1 MSATAQTP
9 MAVQRRSVLVADD
22 EEAIRF
28 LVAEVITRLG
38 LVALSANDGA
48 AAIQTATTHRAEL
61 VCAVLDVR
69 MPIINGADAAYTI
82 QRMAPDVAIVLMSGA
97 VPTQYA
103 DRIKQVRLAGMLHKP
118 FSLTA
123 LRELILHA
131 VGDSRA
137 LGAAHE
143 TQGELS

>member
-28 LVAEVITRLG
+28 LVGRVITQLG
-38 LVALSANDGA
+38 LVALSASDGA
-48 AAIQTATTHRAEL
+48 AAIETAATHRAEL
-61 VCAVLDVR
+61 VCAVLDIR
-69 MPIINGADAAYTI
+69 MPIMNGADAAHAI

-97 VPTQYA
+97 VPAQYA

-118 FSLTA
+118 FSLTV

-137 LGAAHE
+137 LGAAYE
-143 TQGELS
+143 A